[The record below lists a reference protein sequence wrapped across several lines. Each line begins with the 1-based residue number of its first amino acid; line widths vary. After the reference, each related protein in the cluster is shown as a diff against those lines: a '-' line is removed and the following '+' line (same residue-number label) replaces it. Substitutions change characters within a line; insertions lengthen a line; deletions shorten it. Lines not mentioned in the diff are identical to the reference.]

1 MRQIALPQLSGYFG
15 RREDVGI
22 LNALKIF
29 VLDMLDKKAKEVF
42 GADTAASS
50 AMDDYMDRCLK
61 IYQGKP
67 DWLDADEHI
76 DTVNYAETICSEVA
90 RLATMNAEVAITGSA
105 RAAWL
110 QKAVASTVDAMR
122 KWCELGCAA
131 GTIILKPNGA
141 GTDILL
147 PDRFRIT
154 EMDGE
159 KVAGAVFIDRRHDR
173 ESDRWYTRLE
183 YHQIH
188 DGEYTISNRYFV
200 GSSKT
205 DMGCMVPLEVTPWV
219 DDALADDVVVEGV
232 DKPLFGVF
240 RTPRANNKELDSPL
254 GLPIFSSALRELHDL
269 DVAYSRNAKEILDSK
284 RLTMIDADR
293 LLPFGGQSGG
303 TGVNKDQLV
312 SAAGL
317 PDFVKAVEG
326 SGSVDKEIYH
336 EINPTLSTDKRLQG
350 IDALLSQIGFKC
362 GFSNGYFVFNKKTGM
377 VTATQVE
384 SDDRRTLQLVT
395 DVRKALQSC
404 IDGVIY
410 ALDKFADAYGLAPRG
425 TFDVAYDFED
435 LTLNPEEDKARWW
448 GYVLQGKVP
457 FWYFLQHF
465 EGYTEEEAKALEAA
479 AQIAEPPLHVEE

>member
-1 MRQIALPQLSGYFG
+1 M
-15 RREDVGI
+15 GI
-22 LNALKIF
+22 LSAVKNWARS
-29 VLDMLDKKAKEVF
+29 MLDTKAIEIF
-42 GADTAASS
+42 GTDTASS
-50 AMDDYMDRCLK
+50 DALDGYLDQCIR

-90 RLATMNAEVAITGSA
+90 RLATMNAEVAITGSV
-105 RAAWL
+105 RADWL
-110 QKAVASTVDAMR
+110 QKAVTGTVDTMR

-131 GTIILKPNGA
+131 GTVILKPNGT
-141 GTDILL
+141 GTDLLL

-159 KVAGAVFIDRRHDR
+159 TVTGAVFIDRRH
-173 ESDRWYTRLE
+173 ESESGRWYTRME
-183 YHQIH
+183 YHRIH

-200 GSSKT
+200 GSGKN
-205 DMGCMVPLEVTPWV
+205 DIGRMVPVEVTPWV
-219 DDALADDVVVEGV
+219 DDALTDDVTVDGV
-232 DKPLFGVF
+232 DRPLFGVF
-240 RTPRANNKELDSPL
+240 RTPRANNKEFDSPL

-303 TGVNKDQLV
+303 TGVNKDRLV

-317 PDFVKAVEG
+317 PDFIKAVEG
-326 SGSVDKEIYH
+326 SGSLDKEVYH
-336 EINPTLSTDKRLQG
+336 EINPNLSTDKRLEG
-350 IDALLSQIGFKC
+350 INALLSQIGFKC
-362 GFSNGYFVFNKKTGM
+362 GFSNGYFVFNEKTGM

-404 IDGVIY
+404 LDEVIY

-425 TFDVAYDFED
+425 SFDVAYDFED

-465 EGYTEEEAKALEAA
+465 EGYTEEEAKALEVA
-479 AQIAEPPLHVEE
+479 AQVAEPPLSVEE